1 MSLRTGKASSRAL
14 EHLHTQG
21 LSRFDKP
28 AYDLPLLPRDLTQVD
43 DEDLMVLYSEFTAYA
58 DFVSVQVSC
67 AQVDER
73 SLEKELSAQ
82 ENIKML
88 KSDGKSENRV
98 TFARAQVAVDP
109 EIVELKSQLD
119 EAYAYR
125 KLIESLAANLERD
138 SNLVSREL
146 TRRTASVARRSSRWS
161 A

>member
-1 MSLRTGKASSRAL
+1 MSLRTGKASTRAL
-14 EHLHTQG
+14 ESLKTQG
-21 LSRFDKP
+21 LSPADKP
-28 AYDLPLLPRDLTQVD
+28 GFDLPSLPRDLTQIS

-58 DFVSVQVSC
+58 DFIGVQVSC

-73 SLEKELSAQ
+73 SLEKELTSM
-82 ENIKML
+82 ENVKML
-88 KSDGKSENRV
+88 SSEGKSENRV

-109 EIVELKSQLD
+109 EIVSIKQQVD
-119 EAYAYR
+119 EAHAYR
-125 KLIESLAANLERD
+125 KLIESLASNLERD